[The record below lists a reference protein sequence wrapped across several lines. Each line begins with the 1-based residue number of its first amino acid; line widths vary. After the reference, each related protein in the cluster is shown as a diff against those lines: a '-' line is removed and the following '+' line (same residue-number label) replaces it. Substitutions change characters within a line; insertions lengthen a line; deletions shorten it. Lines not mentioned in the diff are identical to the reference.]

1 MSALLLLLWAC
12 SNGKDS
18 DTSETEDNPCFT
30 EAPSITI
37 GDGAATFVPLEEG
50 APLTMT
56 HGPQGGWHMLASV
69 LVAHTEPIV
78 TLHYTIDVE
87 ATETRISDNQYRV
100 LLKDEGDCKGTYWNM
115 YGYLDVSALATPDGT
130 TPPELICG
138 STVRLTMEAAD
149 TSGHT
154 TSTDISVVAAADVS
168 DTCGPQ

>member
-1 MSALLLLLWAC
+1 MSALLLLLWGC
-12 SNGKDS
+12 SAGKDS
-18 DTSETEDNPCFT
+18 DPSETEDPCFAD
-30 EAPSITI
+30 APSILI
-37 GDGAATFVPLEEG
+37 GDGAATFTPLADG
-50 APLTMT
+50 ASLTMT

-87 ATETRISDNQYRV
+87 ATNTRISDNQYRV
-100 LLKDEGDCKGTYWNM
+100 LLKDEGDCKGSYWNM
-115 YGYLDVSALATPDGT
+115 YGYLDVSALATPDDT

-138 STVRLTMEAAD
+138 SPVRLTMEASD

-154 TSTDISVVAAADVS
+154 ASTDISVVAAADVS